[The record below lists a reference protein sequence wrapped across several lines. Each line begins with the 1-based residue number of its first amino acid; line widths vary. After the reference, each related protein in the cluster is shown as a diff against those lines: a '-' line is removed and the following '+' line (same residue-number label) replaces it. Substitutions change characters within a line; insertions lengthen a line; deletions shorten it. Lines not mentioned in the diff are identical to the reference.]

1 MQRALVHPFGSV
13 LWLTLDLFSLFIHRI
28 SKKDKESGELRHIS
42 VNACLMPALAADG
55 CHVTT
60 VEGVGTVKDDNLHPI
75 QKAMVEMHGSQ
86 CGFCTPGIIV
96 AIYSLYA
103 NKCNTKEIEEHMDGN
118 LCRCTGYRPIWDAAR
133 SLCDD
138 AEELVRGPCGTP
150 CRECNER
157 DVCEQDCNLED
168 KKSETIVITSSKD
181 KMKMKESLTADT
193 PDWIEQPKNMFP
205 ADLLDASSSDSLSLT
220 KPLMVVDNTEFHGA
234 GTWFKPT
241 TLVGLLKLLKEFGEP
256 VGGGYKI
263 VVGNT
268 EVGIGKLTEQSF
280 CRLVAY
286 ILYSVLMQP
295 SIPSRRNTIQEFSV
309 PSPHLPRRNDRVY
322 LSGDSHVR
330 QGDCWRMYTVEL
342 HSARIGAFV
351 QGRSDI

>member
-1 MQRALVHPFGSV
+1 
-13 LWLTLDLFSLFIHRI
+13 
-28 SKKDKESGELRHIS
+28 
-42 VNACLMPALAADG
+42 MPALAADG

-60 VEGVGTVKDDNLHPI
+60 VEGVGSVAGDNLHPI

-103 NKCNTKEIEEHMDGN
+103 NKCSTKEIEEHMDGN

-150 CRECNER
+150 CRECPER
-157 DVCEQDCNLED
+157 DECEQDCNVED
-168 KKSETIVITSSKD
+168 KAAADKLVVTSSKD
-181 KMKMKESLTADT
+181 KMKMKSSLTASK
-193 PDWIEQPKNMFP
+193 PDWMEQPKLMFP
-205 ADLLDASSSDSLSLT
+205 VDLLDASSSDSLALA

-241 TLVGLLKLLKEFGEP
+241 TLIGLLKLLKEFGGP

-268 EVGIGKLTEQSF
+268 EVGIGKLIF
-280 CRLVAY
+280 
-286 ILYSVLMQP
+286 M
-295 SIPSRRNTIQEFSV
+295 
-309 PSPHLPRRNDRVY
+309 
-322 LSGDSHVR
+322 
-330 QGDCWRMYTVEL
+330 
-342 HSARIGAFV
+342 
-351 QGRSDI
+351 

>member
-1 MQRALVHPFGSV
+1 M
-13 LWLTLDLFSLFIHRI
+13 
-28 SKKDKESGELRHIS
+28 KHIS

-60 VEGVGTVKDDNLHPI
+60 VEGVGSIKGGNLHPI

-150 CRECNER
+150 CRECHER

-168 KKSETIVITSSKD
+168 KEKEKLVITSSKD
-181 KMKMKESLTADT
+181 KMKMKEALTSST
-193 PDWIEQPKNMFP
+193 PDWMEQPKKMFP
-205 ADLLDASSSDSLSLT
+205 KDLLDASSSDSLSLT
-220 KPLMVVDNTEFHGA
+220 KPLMVVDDTEFHGA

-241 TLVGLLKLLKEFGEP
+241 TLVGLLKLLKEFGDP

-268 EVGIGKLTEQSF
+268 EVGIGKASKSRPFVLFCLLDEQTLT
-280 CRLVAY
+280 
-286 ILYSVLMQP
+286 
-295 SIPSRRNTIQEFSV
+295 
-309 PSPHLPRRNDRVY
+309 
-322 LSGDSHVR
+322 
-330 QGDCWRMYTVEL
+330 
-342 HSARIGAFV
+342 
-351 QGRSDI
+351 